1 MPGNTFVKFNSQKFI
16 MSYFSELHYDVQE
29 MYIDGHEPYEIAS
42 ELKLSIGKV
51 VSVLNE
57 FGVQY
62 NQEDPA

>member
-1 MPGNTFVKFNSQKFI
+1 